1 MAFEKFEKDFL
12 NNKIL
17 NSHEKVIF
25 IICYS
30 FRNAPYGCRISHKY
44 LMQRTGIG
52 SRRTLTKYLD
62 RLTMF
67 GLLARRQEL
76 NGTNHYVF
84 DKETMQEYISHNTNK
99 RRRISLS
106 KKKKSN
112 PQINQQIGNVINM
125 VKKDV

>member
-1 MAFEKFEKDFL
+1 MKK
-12 NNKIL
+12 
-17 NSHEKVIF
+17 S
-25 IICYS
+25 YS
-30 FRNAPYGCRISHKY
+30 LFAIHFAMP
-44 LMQRTGIG
+44 LTDVG
-52 SRRTLTKYLD
+52 SLITKYLD